1 MGFYKVIKNADNGA
15 DYLYNALKYIKE
27 SSIKYGTYMVSYDKT
42 YEHMIAVKKFFG
54 KTNGNHFINFV
65 IHLDDNYIKD
75 YWDEETIVNTCMN
88 MAYMI
93 AKFFG
98 KRYQVCYGLHK
109 TNFYNLKNEYIKTG
123 YHLHMIFNSVSY
135 IDGQMLEI
143 SEEDF
148 YAFKEYISLIS
159 HYSIEKVNY
168 SENLIEVL
176 V

>member
-1 MGFYKVIKNADNGA
+1 MNNQKYSFSLCNKLFTSKPDERAARWISQNLYPEELTKAEMIGA
-15 DYLYNALKYIKE
+15 
-27 SSIKYGTYMVSYDKT
+27 
-42 YEHMIAVKKFFG
+42 IA
-54 KTNGNHFINFV
+54 H
-65 IHLDDNYIKD
+65 
-75 YWDEETIVNTCMN
+75 YWDEETTVNVCMN

-98 KRYQVCYGLHK
+98 NRYQVCYGLHK
-109 TNFYNLKNEYIKTG
+109 TNFYNVKNEYIKTD